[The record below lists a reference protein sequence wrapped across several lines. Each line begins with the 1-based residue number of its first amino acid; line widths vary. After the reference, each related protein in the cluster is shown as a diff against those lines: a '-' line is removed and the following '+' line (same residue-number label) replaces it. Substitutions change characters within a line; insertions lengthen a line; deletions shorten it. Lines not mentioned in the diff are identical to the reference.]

1 MNYND
6 ACNILDLS
14 KIFTEKDLKQKYYMK
29 ALLYHPDKNKDSDA
43 NDRFREILEAY
54 NYLNNYNRNN
64 KNNKNNNL
72 NTSDEKSYINI
83 LDKFLDGLLNKDTNI
98 QELISIINN
107 KYSEL
112 TIELLNHFSK
122 STLLRFNK
130 FITEYSDIL
139 HINKDTLNKF
149 NFIIKEHI
157 KDDIIEIINPT
168 LDNLINN
175 DIYKLTYN
183 SDIYY
188 IPMWHHELIY
198 ELSNNLLI
206 INCEPELPD
215 YITLDPYNNLYVSLS
230 TEVKSILKND
240 SIIINIGEKKYE
252 IPINKLYIIYYQRY
266 SFISEGISYIDTK
279 NIYNIENRGNIYVDI
294 YFTDLK

>member
-6 ACNILDLS
+6 ACIILDLS
-14 KIFTEKDLKQKYYMK
+14 KNFTEKDLKQKYYMK

>member
-14 KIFTEKDLKQKYYMK
+14 KNFTEKDLKQKYYMK
-29 ALLYHPDKNKDSDA
+29 ALLYHPDKNKESDA

-54 NYLNNYNRNN
+54 NYLNNYN
-64 KNNKNNNL
+64 KNNNL

-83 LDKFLDGLLNKDTNI
+83 LNKFLDGILNKDTNI

-112 TIELLNHFSK
+112 SIELLNHFSK

-130 FITEYSDIL
+130 FINEYSDIL

-149 NFIIKEHI
+149 NVIIKEHI
-157 KDDIIEIINPT
+157 KDDIVEIINPT

-175 DIYKLTYN
+175 DIYKLEYN

-230 TEVKSILKND
+230 TEIKSILKND

-266 SFISEGISYIDTK
+266 CFINEGISYIDTK

-294 YFTDLK
+294 YFADIK